1 MTFIAPALHADAA
14 DRLMPRTC
22 APTASSPTP
31 ATYTVAE
38 GDAWFAVAIATGVS
52 AGALLAANDA
62 DASTVLYPGDVLCLP
77 VGVPGSAPTSEGASC
92 ASKYNVVSGDSWFRI
107 SRSADVSLASLLD
120 ANDANADTLL
130 QAGAEIC
137 LPVGA
142 AAPAPSGPACASKH
156 TVLVGESWAGIA
168 MSAGL
173 RTTALLDANNA
184 TSTTVLHPGDELCL
198 PPGAAPLVT
207 ANPCVSKR
215 TVAAGESWYVISR
228 SSGVPIEALYAAND
242 ASASSALHPGQS
254 LCLPEVGFGR
264 GLRSTLLEAAP
275 LRGACRFANSWMA
288 SRGDRLHVG
297 VDLISPA
304 GTSVVAAASGT
315 LTRQTQGAPRS
326 GNAWWLTTPSGTYF
340 FYAHLSGFENGL
352 TVGSRVR
359 AGDVIGYVGS
369 TGNAVSPHLHFE
381 IHPHGGGPINPYDS
395 IWTVGGCRY
404 DRRYEQAPLS

>member
-1 MTFIAPALHADAA
+1 MRRI
-14 DRLMPRTC
+14 C
-22 APTASSPTP
+22 ASTASSPAP
-31 ATYTVAE
+31 AAYTVAE
-38 GDAWFAVAIATGVS
+38 GDAWFSVATAAGVT

-77 VGVPGSAPTSEGASC
+77 DGAPRPAPTSDQASC
-92 ASKYNVVSGDSWFRI
+92 ASRYTVVNGDSWFRI
-107 SRSADVSLASLLD
+107 SRSADVSLGSLLD
-120 ANDANADTLL
+120 ANDANADAVL

-137 LPVGA
+137 LPAGA
-142 AAPAPSGPACASKH
+142 AAPPPSGPACASKH
-156 TVLVGESWAGIA
+156 TVLVGESWSGIA

-173 RTTALLDANNA
+173 GTTALLEANSA
-184 TSTTVLHPGDELCL
+184 TSTAVLQPGDELCL
-198 PPGAAPLVT
+198 PPGATPLAT

-215 TVAAGESWYVISR
+215 TVAVGESWYVISR
-228 SSGVPIEALYAAND
+228 STGVPIKALYAANA
-242 ASASSALHPGQS
+242 ASASSSLHPGRS

-264 GLRSTLLEAAP
+264 GLQSTLLEAAP
-275 LRGACRFANSWMA
+275 VRGACRFANSWMA
-288 SRGDRLHVG
+288 SRGNRLHVG

-304 GTSVVAAASGT
+304 GTAVVAAASGT
-315 LTRQTQGAPRS
+315 ITRQTKGAERS

-340 FYAHLSGFENGL
+340 YYAHLSGFENGL

-395 IWTVGGCRY
+395 IWMVGGCRY